1 MNGYNT
7 TGFTQSLNGI
17 VSITDGNGTTIEN
30 GTIQT
35 GDILGDDIVSNT
47 ITSTLLKTTNLEL
60 YSNLIL
66 DNDLE
71 VKGNITCD
79 NSIKTDAL
87 ESINNNGIII
97 TDDIKI
103 NDGKSL
109 YITDGS
115 NNYTRLYHEID
126 GGTYIEFSGGLIFKN
141 LYNNHV
147 MFNLDDQS
155 DNTNVEYNMNTHGI
169 KNYTNPIINDA
180 SFTQNADFTCKGNN
194 AHFSALCKFSGTQTF
209 PTTNSGTNNGTSIY
223 WNSSGY
229 GDSCFLNMSTS
240 YSGGFSWYTSNNSY
254 APKQLLFLDGNANL
268 SGINILY
275 SGDTRTSNLY
285 TSNIDIKSGIDTVN
299 LYPNAYQIFIGSA
312 QNTTTTIKCYLT
324 VNELANFD
332 KGINCSDTSSF
343 TGIGCDNISSFKGI
357 INDTNV
363 LQNNLTTDCSSL
375 TSTSSTIF
383 NGGLIVK
390 KNIYAND
397 VMTNNLVSGN
407 IGCGNLNSSNNIT
420 CIKLNS
426 DKIKTNTLEVN
437 EIAHFK
443 GKVGCNINLGIASYL
458 SIPLSSSISTTTGIT
473 NFNLQ
478 TYLIN
483 SNNNTIFIQ
492 PYYSIIFYNNGI
504 ILQIIDNS
512 TSSSM
517 LYQSLSFNQNLPCT
531 NIALLY
537 KNLVII

>member
-30 GTIQT
+30 GSIQT

-60 YSNLIL
+60 SSNLIL

-71 VKGNITCD
+71 VKG
-79 NSIKTDAL
+79 SIKTDVIK
-87 ESINNNGIII
+87 SINNNGIS
-97 TDDIKI
+97 I
-103 NDGKSL
+103 NDNIEIDDGKSF
-109 YITDGS
+109 YITDGT

-126 GGTYIEFSGGLIFKN
+126 GGTYIEFSGGLAFKN
-141 LYNNHV
+141 LYNNNV
-147 MFNLDDQS
+147 VFGLDEQS
-155 DNTNVEYNMNTHGI
+155 NNTNVHYNMNTHGI
-169 KNYTNPIINDA
+169 KNYTNPITNNA
-180 SFTQNADFTCKGNN
+180 SFTQKSDFYCDGDNAIFN
-194 AHFSALCKFSGTQTF
+194 ALSRFQATDTL
-209 PTTNSGTNNGTSIY
+209 PTTNSGTKNGTSIY
-223 WNSSGY
+223 WNSTGY
-229 GDSCFLNMSTS
+229 GDSSFLNMSTS

-254 APKQLLFLDGNANL
+254 APKQLLFLDGNANM

-285 TSNIDIKSGIDTVN
+285 TSNIDIKTGIDTVN
-299 LYPNAYQIFIGSA
+299 LFPSAYNIYIGSA
-312 QNTTTTIKCYLT
+312 QNTVTTIKGYLT
-324 VNELANFD
+324 VDEYATFQ
-332 KGINCSDTSSF
+332 KGFISNDSCSF
-343 TGIGCDNISSFKGI
+343 AGIGCDNISSFKGI
-357 INDTNV
+357 FNDTNV

-375 TSTSSTIF
+375 TSTASTIF
-383 NGGLIVK
+383 DGGLIVK

-397 VMTNNLVSGN
+397 VMTNNLVTSN
-407 IGCGNLNSSNNIT
+407 IGCNNLNSSNNIT

-426 DKIKTNTLEVN
+426 NKIKTDTLEVN

-443 GKVGCNINLGIASYL
+443 GKIGCNINLGIAPYL
-458 SIPLSSSISTTTGIT
+458 SVPLSGSISTTTGIT

-492 PYYSIIFYNNGI
+492 PYYSVVFYNNNT
-504 ILQIIDNS
+504 ILKIIDNS
-512 TSSSM
+512 TSASM
-517 LYQSLSFNQNLPCT
+517 MYQSLSFNQNLLCT

-537 KNLVII
+537 KNLVI